1 MILLYKYDII
11 AVEELVFLWK
21 ASITKHSL
29 IVTQLYQF
37 WIEMA
42 YVIQYEDIIRYGE
55 IATEKDVDVKEE
67 NR

>member
-1 MILLYKYDII
+1 
-11 AVEELVFLWK
+11 
-21 ASITKHSL
+21 
-29 IVTQLYQF
+29 
-37 WIEMA
+37 MA